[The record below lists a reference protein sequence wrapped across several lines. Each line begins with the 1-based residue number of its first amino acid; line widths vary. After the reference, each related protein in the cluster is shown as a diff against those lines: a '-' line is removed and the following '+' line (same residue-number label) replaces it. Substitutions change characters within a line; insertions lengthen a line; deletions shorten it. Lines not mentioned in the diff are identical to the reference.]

1 MSVLQHTA
9 QDHLGKPFP
18 MQEMPQ
24 ILQEITASTPPQS
37 RRPGKLLRKRSANVW
52 ETKRAQEMHRPTVL
66 LDEQLFG
73 LDEYLRDLGWS
84 TTKVTPG
91 ITDDEVVN
99 LAKDNKYIVVS
110 LDKKLLSRRR
120 VMGIPSV
127 DLGLE
132 VQAKIVH
139 ESLQRI
145 ITSQVRP

>member
-1 MSVLQHTA
+1 
-9 QDHLGKPFP
+9 
-18 MQEMPQ
+18 
-24 ILQEITASTPPQS
+24 
-37 RRPGKLLRKRSANVW
+37 
-52 ETKRAQEMHRPTVL
+52 MHRPTVL

-91 ITDDEVVN
+91 ITDDEVVS

-110 LDKKLLSRRR
+110 LDKKLLSRCRL
-120 VMGIPSV
+120 MGIPSV

>member
-1 MSVLQHTA
+1 
-9 QDHLGKPFP
+9 
-18 MQEMPQ
+18 
-24 ILQEITASTPPQS
+24 
-37 RRPGKLLRKRSANVW
+37 
-52 ETKRAQEMHRPTVL
+52 MHRPTVL

-84 TTKVTPG
+84 TTKVTSG

-110 LDKKLLSRRR
+110 LDKKLLSRCR

-139 ESLQRI
+139 ESLQKI
-145 ITSQVRP
+145 ITSQARP

>member
-1 MSVLQHTA
+1 
-9 QDHLGKPFP
+9 
-18 MQEMPQ
+18 
-24 ILQEITASTPPQS
+24 
-37 RRPGKLLRKRSANVW
+37 
-52 ETKRAQEMHRPTVL
+52 MHRPTVL

-91 ITDDEVVN
+91 ITDDEVVS

-110 LDKKLLSRRR
+110 LDKKLLSRCR

-132 VQAKIVH
+132 VQARIVH

-145 ITSQVRP
+145 ITNQVHP

>member
-1 MSVLQHTA
+1 
-9 QDHLGKPFP
+9 
-18 MQEMPQ
+18 
-24 ILQEITASTPPQS
+24 
-37 RRPGKLLRKRSANVW
+37 
-52 ETKRAQEMHRPTVL
+52 MHRPTVL

-91 ITDDEVVN
+91 ITDDEVVT

-110 LDKKLLSRRR
+110 LDKKLLSRCR